1 MGTPAKKLKHANGK
15 AVTAQEAYDAF
26 MNTRVLI
33 VNNEI
38 TYEAI
43 NMKWYDI
50 NSAQTD
56 PTNVGYVQLSY
67 VVYSAGKVSIS
78 TTNVGNASLVP
89 TQQG

>member
-1 MGTPAKKLKHANGK
+1 MASPAKKLKHANGK
-15 AVTAQEAYDAF
+15 EVTAQEAYDAF

-33 VNNEI
+33 VNSGI

-43 NMKWYDI
+43 NMVWYDN

-67 VVYSAGKVSIS
+67 VVDNSGTASIRTIKVGSPS
-78 TTNVGNASLVP
+78 FVP
-89 TQQG
+89 K